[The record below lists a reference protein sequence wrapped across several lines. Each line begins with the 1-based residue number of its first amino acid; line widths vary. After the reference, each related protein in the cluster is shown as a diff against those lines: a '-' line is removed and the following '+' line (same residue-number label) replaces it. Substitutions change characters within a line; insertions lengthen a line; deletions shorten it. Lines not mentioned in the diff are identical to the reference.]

1 MLTGTQDQPTSSYID
16 TYSLHRD
23 VMIWYVTQPI
33 QHLMVWS
40 VKLFSPTALKRW
52 FTPAEPSDC
61 TARSKLLK
69 SVTVIFPNLSGKVA
83 VSHGNLHPGWRTQVV
98 GTRPEVWVSFLTISD
113 TCLCFAWTLWYLMI
127 TQKRA
132 QRKLFVLQ
140 WHDTHHHNAWLNAY
154 CLSWSKPLMHEK
166 DRYLNARL
174 TNTPIHS
181 SIIPSLSSHL
191 SNTEVMS
198 FWVQSGLA
206 ACKNPPMLSPP

>member
-1 MLTGTQDQPTSSYID
+1 
-16 TYSLHRD
+16 
-23 VMIWYVTQPI
+23 MIWYVSNSLYPTHSTPDGLIGEALLTNRFEALIHPSGAIRLHCTKQAAQVRHCDLSQP
-33 QHLMVWS
+33 Q
-40 VKLFSPTALKRW
+40 R
-52 FTPAEPSDC
+52 
-61 TARSKLLK
+61 K
-69 SVTVIFPNLSGKVA
+69 SFA

-98 GTRPEVWVSFLTISD
+98 GTRPEVWASFLTISD
-113 TCLCFAWTLWYLMI
+113 TCLCFAWRTLWYLMI

-181 SIIPSLSSHL
+181 SIIPSPSSHL